1 MYFNFKSLRLM
12 TILLIISSD
21 FVFPYNNGVSG
32 RTQVGCTCHS
42 LSPNGATTVTAQSSS
57 GNFRTR
63 PGQSLNISI
72 TVANSLMRA
81 AGINIAVT
89 NQNGQNA
96 GILTPGTN
104 SGLQSS
110 GGELTHTTPKAM
122 NNGEATFDFSWTS
135 PSSGGEYT
143 LRAVGN
149 AVNSDRSTG
158 GDAWNYLSAVT
169 ISVANIVV
177 IAPNGGESWCLG
189 STQNITWTSSFVQ
202 EVEISFSSDGGNSW
216 LTLASNIPAQ
226 QGSWVWNIPN
236 NLQAGSQYKIKIS
249 DVTDSTLFDESNGN
263 FSLTS
268 APRIVQ
274 QLSSLEVCEGQLIKL
289 LVTAEGTGLNYQWRK
304 DASPIAGAT
313 QSTYET
319 TATLASAGVYDCVV
333 SNSCGTV
340 TSDTARVSVN
350 EQPKITVQP
359 LSLEVCAGSDAIFS
373 VEASGTGIQYQW
385 RKNGSSITGANSN
398 TLTIRNVQLSDSGT
412 YDVVINGVCSPSA
425 QSQPA
430 KLTVLKPV
438 TILYQPKPST
448 VKVGQSVTFS
458 IDVKGAEP
466 INYQWRKN
474 GNPIENANGSS
485 YTITSVQI
493 TDAGYYDCVV
503 SNQCDTI
510 TSQVVQLVVTLLK
523 SPVLTLRD
531 TLWDFGAEE
540 VGDTM
545 IIAQMGFIRNAGE
558 DTLRITKIEIIG
570 PDSLSYVLLSGNPP
584 VILAPNESHS
594 LEIRFIPAH
603 PGEHNATMTFVSNSS
618 VSPEL
623 RLKGIGLLPEISA
636 LEESLDFGDIELN
649 SAKVKS
655 IKLVNIGLLSV
666 FITALELS
674 DESFE
679 IIQQPVLP
687 YLLHPGD
694 TLQLR
699 IGFAPTEA
707 KDYFADLIVSYI
719 GKIYQ
724 NELQIRIVGRGYSPT
739 LVDEIVSLRQIL
751 VSPNPASDDVQ
762 LNFSFDKVPK
772 SIEIVDVNGFL
783 VIKFV
788 NFEAGQS
795 SILWDGTNIEG
806 TRVASGLYFVRVY
819 LPEHILIVPLLYTR

>member
-1 MYFNFKSLRLM
+1 MYFKFKSLGLI
-12 TILLIISSD
+12 TLLLIIGSD
-21 FVFPYNNGVSG
+21 FAFPYNNGITG

-42 LSPNGATTVTAQSSS
+42 SSPNSATTVTAQSSS

-72 TVANSLMRA
+72 TVANSFMRA

-96 GILTPGTN
+96 GTLTPSTN

-110 GGELTHTTPKAM
+110 GGELTHTTPKTM
-122 NNGEATFDFSWTS
+122 NNGEANFAFSWTT

-149 AVNSDRSTG
+149 AVNSNGSTS
-158 GDAWNYLSAVT
+158 GDAWNFLSAVT
-169 ISVANIVV
+169 ISVADIVV
-177 IAPNGGESWCLG
+177 IVPNGGESWCLG
-189 STQNITWTSSFVQ
+189 STQNITWTSSLVQ
-202 EVEISFSSDGGNSW
+202 EVKISLSSDGGNSW
-216 LTLASNIPAQ
+216 LTLANNIPAQ
-226 QGSWVWNIPN
+226 QGSWAWNIPN

-274 QLSSLEVCEGQLIKL
+274 QPSSLEVCEGQLIKL
-289 LVTAEGTGLNYQWRK
+289 LVTAEGAGLNYQWRK
-304 DASPIAGAT
+304 DGSPIAGAT
-313 QSTYET
+313 QSTYQT
-319 TATLASAGVYDCVV
+319 TAILSSAGVYECVV

-340 TSDTARVSVN
+340 TSDSARVSVN
-350 EQPKITVQP
+350 ELPKITVQP
-359 LSLEVCAGSDAIFS
+359 LSLEVCAGSDAVFS

-385 RKNGSSITGANSN
+385 RKNGSSLSGANSN

-430 KLTVLKPV
+430 KLTVLEPV
-438 TILYQPKPST
+438 TILSQPKPST
-448 VKVGQSVTFS
+448 VKVGQSATFS
-458 IDVKGAEP
+458 IDVKGTEP
-466 INYQWRKN
+466 INYQWRKD

-510 TSQVVQLVVTLLK
+510 TSQVVQLTVTSLK
-523 SPVLTLRD
+523 SPVLTLQD

-545 IIAQMGFIRNAGE
+545 IITQIGFIRNTGE

-570 PDSLSYVLLSGNPP
+570 PDSLSYVLLSGNSP
-584 VILAPNESHS
+584 VILVPNESHS
-594 LEIRFIPAH
+594 LEIRFIPTH
-603 PGEHNATMTFVSNSS
+603 PGEHNATMLFVSNSS

-655 IKLVNIGLLSV
+655 IKLANTGLLSV

-687 YLLHPGD
+687 YLLHSSD
-694 TLQLR
+694 TLQLMIR
-699 IGFAPTEA
+699 FAPIEA
-707 KDYFADLIVSYI
+707 KEYSSDLIVSYS
-719 GKIYQ
+719 GKINQ
-724 NELQIRIVGRGYSPT
+724 NELQIRIAGRGYSPT
-739 LVDEIVSLRQIL
+739 LVDEIDFRRQIF
-751 VSPNPASDDVQ
+751 VSPNPASDEVQ
-762 LNFSFDKVPK
+762 LNFSFDKAPK

-783 VIKFV
+783 VRKFV

-795 SILWDGTNIEG
+795 SIFWDGTNIEG

-819 LPEHILIVPLLYTR
+819 LPGHILIVPLLYTR